1 MAFSRQ
7 EYRSGFPLPSPE
19 SLKRIHKITAQ
30 FVESFTQLSSL
41 LRNLYAGQEA
51 TVRTGHEKMGW
62 FKIGKRIYQG
72 CTLSLCLFNVHAE
85 YIMRNAGLHRH
96 LYVALAI
103 MVLIM
108 MLMYYQWFKENHIHI
123 TSKLLYF

>member
-62 FKIGKRIYQG
+62 FKIGK
-72 CTLSLCLFNVHAE
+72 E
-85 YIMRNAGLHRH
+85 YIKAVHCHSAYLTYM
-96 LYVALAI
+96 
-103 MVLIM
+103 
-108 MLMYYQWFKENHIHI
+108 QS
-123 TSKLLYF
+123 TS